1 MSEGTTTRAIDPT
14 VLERL
19 RTLNVVSAKFA
30 FFEHCDEWSLEDI
43 RVESNDGSVI
53 EEANG
58 DLLESE
64 LGNALEEA
72 TYDANGFGDGYF
84 ELNTLEGTIRRLD
97 QAFVTELRWWQ
108 LEPETQLALIAAK
121 LV

>member
-1 MSEGTTTRAIDPT
+1 M
-14 VLERL
+14 
-19 RTLNVVSAKFA
+19 
-30 FFEHCDEWSLEDI
+30 
-43 RVESNDGSVI
+43 I
-53 EEANG
+53 EEPNG

-108 LEPETQLALIAAK
+108 LEPETQQALIAAK

>member
-1 MSEGTTTRAIDPT
+1 MSEGTTTRAINPA

-43 RVESNDGSVI
+43 RVESKDGSVI

-84 ELNTLEGTIRRLD
+84 ELNALEGTIRRLD

-108 LEPETQLALIAAK
+108 LEPETQEALIVAK

>member
-1 MSEGTTTRAIDPT
+1 MSEGTTTRAINPA

-43 RVESNDGSVI
+43 RVECSDGSVI
-53 EEANG
+53 EEPNG

-84 ELNTLEGTIRRLD
+84 ELNVPEGTICRLD

-108 LEPETQLALIAAK
+108 LEPETQQALIAAK